1 MFKRY
6 IKYRIDRIFSKG
18 LTHQLVVLVFVI
30 VIILAVV
37 SIFMKLVFDY
47 PITKGFW
54 DSLMQFI
61 DTGNISAVEANL
73 GIVVTFLSVTFIG
86 VCGWGLLIAMIN
98 NSLQDKI
105 SNLSRG
111 NAFIMEK
118 NHSIIL
124 GYGEEALTII
134 EEFINGRAKKI
145 VLLSKTDT
153 DSIKK
158 RISFLNKKRKV
169 DIIVRQ
175 GNPNIIENLKLLN
188 IEKASSISVI
198 NDNDADSIKILL
210 SLKMIYN
217 EAKKKSENINPMNI
231 CVLVNN
237 KNSIEL
243 IKSIEEEN
251 FIIHIVYKYGI
262 LYKLIAQSIIYTG
275 LSSVYEELFSYEG
288 PDIKIEYKHNHS
300 NSKFVDVASKYLSDT
315 IDSKVLLGI
324 IKDKKSDITNSD
336 CKIKSEYKELYIPN
350 PNYKI
355 IENDKLVVL
364 YTNYTE
370 NEKKLDI
377 SKHIAEKTSNKNN
390 ILLICNDKQS
400 NELIDTIKSYNNEE
414 ETNIIQ
420 INYDKIDYK
429 SDFISK
435 KLNEEKITKIILISE
450 DVETDIKAINTL
462 LIIRQVIKEENH
474 HIPVLSLINS
484 IENRDLIRSDDL
496 RDFIVS
502 GNLIGMLMAH
512 ASFNPDML
520 YIFNEL
526 LSEDGKDIII
536 NKYNIGHVNK
546 FKDTYLK
553 LLNNNEIII
562 GYKKDDTIIL
572 NPKSNEDLTNE
583 IIVITNNSD

>member
-18 LTHQLVVLVFVI
+18 LTYQLIVLIFTIIIILLVVSV
-30 VIILAVV
+30 
-37 SIFMKLVFDY
+37 FMKLVFDY
-47 PITKGFW
+47 PIAKAFW

-73 GIVVTFLSVTFIG
+73 GIVITFLTVTFVG

-105 SNLSRG
+105 QNLSKG
-111 NAFIMEK
+111 NAFIIEK

-134 EEFINGRAKKI
+134 EEFIDGRAKKI

-188 IEKASSISVI
+188 IEKSNSISVI

-210 SLKMIYN
+210 SLRMIAN
-217 EAKKKSENINPMNI
+217 KCSEVKNSNSMNI
-231 CVLVNN
+231 CVLVND

-243 IKSIEEEN
+243 IKSIEEKEK
-251 FIIHIVYKYGI
+251 FIIHIVYKYEI

-275 LSSVYEELFSYEG
+275 LSSVYEELFSYQG
-288 PDIKIEYKHNHS
+288 PDIKIEYKHNHI
-300 NSKFVDVASKYLSDT
+300 NYEFKKVASKYLSNSA
-315 IDSKVLLGI
+315 DSKLLLGVI
-324 IKDKKSDITNSD
+324 GKDKNLCIPDSKYV
-336 CKIKSEYKELYIPN
+336 IKEE
-350 PNYKI
+350 
-355 IENDKLVVL
+355 DKLVIL

-370 NEKKLDI
+370 DGDKEV
-377 SKHIAEKTSNKNN
+377 SKHTLEESLLINN
-390 ILLICNDKQS
+390 VLLICNENQN
-400 NELIDTIKSYNNEE
+400 NELMETIIKEYNESSKIIRMNYNEIDKVDN
-414 ETNIIQ
+414 
-420 INYDKIDYK
+420 K
-429 SDFISK
+429 SDFISN
-435 KLNEEKITKIILISE
+435 KLKSEAITKIILISE
-450 DVETDIKAINTL
+450 DIEIDIKAINIL
-462 LIIRQVIKEENH
+462 LIIRQVIKKENH

-484 IENRDLIRSDDL
+484 IENRDLIRSDDI

-512 ASFNPDML
+512 AAFNPDML
-520 YIFNEL
+520 YLFNGL
-526 LSEDGKDIII
+526 LSKNGKDIII
-536 NKYNIGHVNK
+536 KKYESLNNISK
-546 FKDTYLK
+546 IFKDIYLDA
-553 LLNNNEIII
+553 LNRKEIVI
-562 GYKKDDTIIL
+562 GYKRDNIIKL
-572 NPKSNEDLTNE
+572 NPNPEDTLEIKDE
-583 IIVITNNSD
+583 IIVITDNYYKTNHNN